1 MKESIMKPK
10 SCPHRVVADAV
21 SDFTAFF
28 VAITLTQ
35 PNGLSLTAKA
45 IEETAEKLVGKS
57 IRMCQGSGCAM
68 WEEWERYVF
77 VDIEMPKQEL
87 LTTYTHPDDED
98 KPDEDKVWI
107 FSSVDFTSDEL
118 DNGYGLVRF
127 KSLRPTGHGDCGYKT
142 KELECNGQ

>member
-1 MKESIMKPK
+1 MKESIMKTK

-28 VAITLTQ
+28 VAITLTK

-68 WEEWERYVF
+68 WEEWEQYVF
-77 VDIEMPKQEL
+77 IDIEVERKR
-87 LTTYTHPDDED
+87 
-98 KPDEDKVWI
+98 V
-107 FSSVDFTSDEL
+107 V
-118 DNGYGLVRF
+118 
-127 KSLRPTGHGDCGYKT
+127 
-142 KELECNGQ
+142 